1 MMLVIGLTGSI
12 AAGKTEVSKLFSAA
26 HVPVFDADA
35 EVHRIY
41 RNKSVVKM
49 LAKHFPEAI
58 NDGEIDRQV
67 LGRIVLSDATKLK
80 TLEALI
86 HPLVRTQR
94 EEFIVKWKKENAR
107 FVVMDIPLL
116 YETDQSKDVDYVVVV
131 STPEN
136 IQRERALARPG
147 MTTEKLAGILCR
159 QVPDSKKREYAD
171 FIIENASSLDQL
183 GKQVDALIG
192 KFNAMSKDPK
202 HERNRP

>member
-1 MMLVIGLTGSI
+1 MLVIGLTGSI
-12 AAGKTEVSKLFSAA
+12 AAGKTEVAKLFSAV
-26 HVPVFDADA
+26 HIPVFDADA

-41 RNKSVVKM
+41 RDKSVVKM
-49 LAKHFPEAI
+49 LAEHFPDAI
-58 NDGEIDRQV
+58 HDGEIDRQL
-67 LGRIVLSDATKLK
+67 LGRIVLGNAAKLK

-86 HPLVRTQR
+86 HPLVRAQR
-94 EEFIVKWKKENAR
+94 EKFLTKWKKENTR

-116 YETDQSKDVDYVVVV
+116 YETGQSEDLDYVVVV
-131 STPEN
+131 SAPEN
-136 IQRERALARPG
+136 AQQERALARPG
-147 MTTEKLAGILCR
+147 MTPEKLAGILRR

-183 GKQVDALIG
+183 GKQVDTLIA